1 MTDGAAAGAWPP
13 LPLEGWRE
21 TYATLH
27 MWTQVVG
34 KVCIA
39 ATTLANHWWNIAFRV
54 TSRGFST
61 PLLRAGDRIFAM
73 EFDFVAHRLLIRCED
88 GSSETLPLEPRTVAD
103 FYAATM
109 QALARLGIA
118 VRIWTMPVEVPEPIR
133 FELDT
138 KHRSYD
144 PTAANAFFRAL
155 VSMTPVLERFRCR
168 FVGKCSPVHFFWG
181 SFDLAVTR
189 FSGRRAP
196 ARPGADAITREA
208 YSHEVISH
216 GFWPGGDFAGR
227 GRVEEPVFYC
237 YALPEPDGF
246 KRARAE
252 PTAAAYDEKFGEFFL
267 PYEAVRTA
275 ADPESTLLAF
285 MESTY
290 QAAAK
295 LAKWDVDGLTARTS
309 GSR

>member
-1 MTDGAAAGAWPP
+1 MTDGAPPGGWPP
-13 LPLEGWRE
+13 LPLEGWRD

-39 ATTLANHWWNIAFRV
+39 TTTLANHWWNIAFRV
-54 TSRGFST
+54 TSRGLST
-61 PLLRAGDRIFAM
+61 PLLRAGDRVFTM
-73 EFDFVAHRLLIRCED
+73 EFDFVAHRLVIRRED
-88 GSSETLPLEPRTVAD
+88 GSSETLALEPRTVAD

-109 QALARLGIA
+109 QALARLGIG
-118 VRIWTMPVEVPEPIR
+118 VRIWTMPVEVPEPTR

-144 PTAANAFFRAL
+144 PVAANAFFRTL
-155 VSMTPVLERFRCR
+155 VSITPVLESFRCR
-168 FVGKCSPVHFFWG
+168 YVGKCSPVHFFWG

-216 GFWPGGDFAGR
+216 GFWPGGGAVADAA
-227 GRVEEPVFYC
+227 FYA
-237 YALPEPDGF
+237 YAAPEPDGF
-246 KRARAE
+246 R
-252 PTAAAYDEKFGEFFL
+252 TAAIRPAGATYRTDLGEFIL
-267 PYEAVRTA
+267 PYDAVRTSA
-275 ADPESTLLAF
+275 RPEETLTAF
-285 MESTY
+285 VESTY
-290 QAAAK
+290 DEAAR
-295 LAKWDVDGLTARTS
+295 LAQWDRTALER
-309 GSR
+309 

>member
-1 MTDGAAAGAWPP
+1 MTDGAAAAGAWPP
-13 LPLEGWRE
+13 LPLEGWRD

-54 TSRGFST
+54 GSRGLTT
-61 PLLRAGDRIFAM
+61 PLLRAGDRVFTM

-88 GSSETLPLEPRTVAD
+88 GSSETVALEPRTVAD

-109 QALARLGIA
+109 AALTRLGIA

-138 KHRSYD
+138 THRSYD
-144 PTAANAFFRAL
+144 PAAANAFFRAL
-155 VSMTPVLERFRCR
+155 VSITPVLERFRCR

-216 GFWPGGDFAGR
+216 GFWPGGGA
-227 GRVEEPVFYC
+227 VAEPVFYA
-237 YALPEPDGF
+237 YAAPEPDGF
-246 KRARAE
+246 
-252 PTAAAYDEKFGEFFL
+252 
-267 PYEAVRTA
+267 RTA
-275 ADPESTLLAF
+275 AIRPAAASYQADLGEFILPYDAVRASARPDETLTAF
-285 MESTY
+285 VQSTY
-290 QAAAK
+290 DEAAR
-295 LAKWDVDGLTARTS
+295 LAQWDRAALER
-309 GSR
+309 

>member
-1 MTDGAAAGAWPP
+1 MPVLPA
-13 LPLEGWRE
+13 LPLAEWRD
-21 TYATLH
+21 TLATLH

-54 TSRGFST
+54 TSRGLTT
-61 PLLRAGDRIFAM
+61 PLLRAGDRVFTM
-73 EFDFVAHRLLIRCED
+73 EFDFVAHRLVIRCED
-88 GSSETLPLEPRTVAD
+88 GSSETLALEPRTVAD
-103 FYAATM
+103 FYGATM

-118 VRIWTMPVEVPEPIR
+118 VRIWTMSVEVPEPIR

-138 KHRSYD
+138 QHRSYD
-144 PTAANAFFRAL
+144 PAAANAFFRAL

-216 GFWPGGDFAGR
+216 GFWPGGGAVADAA
-227 GRVEEPVFYC
+227 FYA
-237 YALPEPDGF
+237 YAAPEPDGF
-246 KRARAE
+246 
-252 PTAAAYDEKFGEFFL
+252 
-267 PYEAVRTA
+267 RTA
-275 ADPESTLLAF
+275 AMRPAAATYRTDLGEFILPYDVVRTSARPEETLTAF
-285 MESTY
+285 VESTY
-290 QAAAK
+290 DEAAR
-295 LAKWDVDGLTARTS
+295 LAQWDRAALER
-309 GSR
+309 